1 MLWSGDVPLTAVQL
15 LWVNLIMDTLGAL
28 ALATEAPYPELMEKP
43 PVGRQGNFITNVM
56 WRNIWGQAVYQLIV
70 LWTLQF
76 QGERLLH
83 LSGLVL
89 KTLIFNSFVFCQVSS
104 AILFLCVVVF
114 PLVPEES
121 ELHSN
126 YLY

>member
-28 ALATEAPYPELMEKP
+28 ALATEAPYPALMEKP

-83 LSGLVL
+83 LRGHVL
-89 KTLIFNSFVFCQVSS
+89 KTLIFNSFVFCQASS
-104 AILFLCVVVF
+104 ISLFYFCVCLF
-114 PLVPEES
+114 FL
-121 ELHSN
+121 
-126 YLY
+126 